1 MAKFGDVMSC
11 GSNFLIISQR
21 KAFYWQRI
29 PETASFQHLGMM
41 TEKNVI
47 YQNNDYNLSE
57 PYFRFRSFIWLAQTK
72 KEFQRA
78 MTTAKTAEN
87 RVDK

>member
-1 MAKFGDVMSC
+1 
-11 GSNFLIISQR
+11 
-21 KAFYWQRI
+21 
-29 PETASFQHLGMM
+29 MM

>member
-1 MAKFGDVMSC
+1 
-11 GSNFLIISQR
+11 
-21 KAFYWQRI
+21 
-29 PETASFQHLGMM
+29 MM

-72 KEFQRA
+72 KEFQ
-78 MTTAKTAEN
+78 TAKTAEN
-87 RVDK
+87 RVDKWDLTWYLLIPTWFQWDQFQPGPSHKFQQQQKH